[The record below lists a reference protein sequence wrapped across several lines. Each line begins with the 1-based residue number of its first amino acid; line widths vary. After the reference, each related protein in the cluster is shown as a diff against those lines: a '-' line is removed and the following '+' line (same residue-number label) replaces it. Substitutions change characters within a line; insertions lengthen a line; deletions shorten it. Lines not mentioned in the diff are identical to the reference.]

1 MKIKNFMTG
10 NIRINSIDDHCAL
23 AGYKVLI
30 IDDDI
35 GLSGSIKMFLEDHD
49 CEVIVCKE
57 GKSGI
62 AKFEEWNP
70 DILIVDLNMPGV
82 DGHSV
87 ISFIAKTYPETP
99 IIVISG
105 TGIIKDVVRAI
116 KLGAWEFVTKPI
128 MEFEDLEMS
137 ILRSLERASLKK
149 ENAEYKINLEK
160 LVSERTRQLSMTIDE
175 LEATKE
181 KAVQASKIKSEFLTQ
196 ISHEVRTPLNI
207 IQNYVSLLST
217 GCSREE
223 FEDYLTTI
231 NKSGKRLTRTIEM
244 IVEYSEL
251 IAGGYEPR
259 CESFNISKMITDII
273 LKYKDISSI
282 PIETH
287 FNSSVIVNSDRYAV
301 NQILGNIIDNAVKF
315 TEKGEIIIST
325 RYDPTSGLKVIVAD
339 TGIGISEG
347 YMSKIFSPFSQEE
360 QGYTRSFDGNGIG
373 LAMTKKYCEMN
384 KIDIAIKSKKNIG
397 TEIKLQFH

>member
-1 MKIKNFMTG
+1 MTENIYVNNF
-10 NIRINSIDDHCAL
+10 DDHSAL

-62 AKFEEWNP
+62 VKFEEWNP
-70 DILIVDLNMPGV
+70 DILIVDLNMPGI

-87 ISFIAKTYPETP
+87 ISFIAKTNPETP

-149 ENAEYKINLEK
+149 ENAEYKTNLEK
-160 LVSERTRQLSMTIDE
+160 LVFERTRQLSLTIKE
-175 LEATKE
+175 LEAAQE
-181 KAVQASKIKSEFLTQ
+181 KAIQASKVKSEFLTQ
-196 ISHEVRTPLNI
+196 ISHEVRTPLSI

-217 GCSREE
+217 ECSRNE
-223 FEDYLTTI
+223 FEDYLVTI
-231 NKSGKRLTRTIEM
+231 NKAGKRLTRTIEM

-251 IAGGYEPR
+251 IAGGYEPKR
-259 CESFNISKMITDII
+259 ESFNVSKMINDITAR
-273 LKYKDISSI
+273 YRDISSV
-282 PIETH
+282 PIKTH

-325 RYDPTSGLKVIVAD
+325 EYVSTSGLKVIVAD
-339 TGIGISEG
+339 TGIGISDD

-373 LAMTKKYCEMN
+373 LAMAKKYCEMN
-384 KIDIAIKSKKNIG
+384 NIEIEIKSKKNTG
-397 TEIKLQFH
+397 TTVILLLSTIN